1 MNPQKTYVYIDSF
14 NLYYGALHKGKKG
27 KKWLNLELWLNKV
40 FKPAQYDIKKIKFF
54 TATVSGTKS
63 DPLKPN
69 RQQAYF
75 RALATLP
82 KLERIMGNF
91 IKKKTKISVT
101 DDVAIVARVFEEK
114 GTDVNIATHMVNDA
128 HNKMYDTAI
137 VVCNDSDIADAV
149 RIVTKELG
157 LKVIVVN
164 PSGGYPS
171 NVLSKY
177 ASFTKNVR
185 EGQVLSS
192 QFPAQISDANGII
205 NRPSNW

>member
-1 MNPQKTYVYIDSF
+1 MNTQKTYVYIDSF
-14 NLYYGALHKGKKG
+14 NLYYGALNHSKKG
-27 KKWLNLELWLNKV
+27 IKWLNVESWLHKV
-40 FKPAQYDIKKIKFF
+40 FKPTLYDIQKIKYF
-54 TATVSGTKS
+54 TANVSGTKK

-82 KLERIMGNF
+82 KLERVMGNF

-101 DDVAIVARVFEEK
+101 DDVSIVARVFEEK
-114 GTDVNIATHMVNDA
+114 GTDVNIATHIVNDA
-128 HNKMYDTAI
+128 HNKKYDTAI

-149 RIVTKELG
+149 RIVTGELN

-164 PSGGYPS
+164 PSSGYPS

-177 ASFTKNVR
+177 ASFTKNIR
-185 EGQVLSS
+185 EGQILSS
-192 QFPAQISDANGII
+192 QFPAQLNDATGVIHK
-205 NRPSNW
+205 PLNW